1 MNCLTFFKFT
11 SGVLVVSALIQP
23 SLLLAADI
31 AWTSWNISSSNPP
44 VGTIVLNQQ
53 SIGVVFNGS
62 PGSPSPG
69 SFILGGFAPTNS
81 FVGGSISNLPPNSNS
96 IKLFGGTQQKQTI
109 NFSQAVVDPVI
120 AIWSL
125 GTPSSAAQFVFDQS
139 AFSIEACGSN
149 ITFGGACISKSGNTV
164 SGREGNGVIQF
175 DGTYSSLS
183 WINPISEN
191 YYAFTVGATSIPP
204 QPPTPV
210 SVPEPSNIL
219 GLGLVGLGLTAIK
232 MKGVLSKKT
241 KTPTDN
247 PEELDS

>member
-1 MNCLTFFKFT
+1 METF
-11 SGVLVVSALIQP
+11 
-23 SLLLAADI
+23 
-31 AWTSWNISSSNPP
+31 
-44 VGTIVLNQQ
+44 
-53 SIGVVFNGS
+53 
-62 PGSPSPG
+62 PG

-81 FVGGSISNLPPNSNS
+81 FVGGSISNPPPNSNS

-125 GTPSSAAQFVFDQS
+125 GNPSSAAQFVFDQS
-139 AFSIEACGSN
+139 TFTIEACGSN

-183 WINPISEN
+183 WINPILEN

-219 GLGLVGLGLTAIK
+219 GLGLVGLGLAATK
-232 MKGVLSKKT
+232 VKCVLSKKA
-241 KTPTDN
+241 KSPTDN
-247 PEELDS
+247 SQTTDS